1 MKHENMGHAG
11 EGKKRK
17 IIILKLVGRE
27 DGIT

>member
-1 MKHENMGHAG
+1 MKHESMGHDG

-27 DGIT
+27 GIT